1 LNQVTSHKYPT
12 VRAVFPG
19 TFDPIHFG
27 HIDIACR
34 AARLFDELV
43 IAVYDK
49 PLKSL
54 LFSPETRIEL
64 TRQSFDAASKIKVM
78 GYSGLTVD
86 LCHAIG
92 AQVIVRG
99 LRVFSDFEHEFR
111 MALANHRL
119 SPEIE
124 VMALITAEEHTF
136 LSSSTVR
143 EIASLGG
150 DISSMVP
157 EHVARALHNRFKELG
172 EGQQVVPATSL
183 RD

>member
-1 LNQVTSHKYPT
+1 M

-19 TFDPIHFG
+19 TFDPIHHG
-27 HIDIACR
+27 HIDIASR
-34 AARLFDELV
+34 AARVFDELV
-43 IAVYDK
+43 VAVYDR

-54 LFSPETRIEL
+54 LFSPQERLEMVE
-64 TRQSFDAASKIKVM
+64 QSLAGIRGIRVALF
-78 GYSGLTVD
+78 GGLIVNY
-86 LCHAIG
+86 CQEIG

-119 SPEIE
+119 APRVE
-124 VMALITAEEHTF
+124 VVLFITQEEHSF
-136 LSSSTVR
+136 LTGSTVR

-150 DISSMVP
+150 DVSSMVP
-157 EHVARALHNRFKELG
+157 PQVVEALKMRFIELG
-172 EGQQVVPATSL
+172 DDAQPLTSL

>member
-1 LNQVTSHKYPT
+1 MT

-27 HIDIACR
+27 HLDIARR
-34 AARLFDELV
+34 ASRLFDELI
-43 IAVYDK
+43 IAVYDR

-54 LFSPETRIEL
+54 IFSPNERIDL
-64 TRQSFDAASKIKVM
+64 ARQAVQADPKISVI
-78 GYSGLTVD
+78 GYSGLTVEF
-86 LCHAIG
+86 CRKVN

-99 LRVFSDFEHEFR
+99 LRVFSDFEYEFR

-119 SPEIE
+119 APEIE
-124 VMALITAEEHTF
+124 VVSLITDEEHTF

-157 EHVARALHNRFKELG
+157 PHVNNALKQRLIELD
-172 EGQQVVPATSL
+172 ESHSIIPSTSM

>member
-1 LNQVTSHKYPT
+1 M

-19 TFDPIHFG
+19 TFDPIHLG
-27 HIDIACR
+27 HIDIVLR
-34 AARLFDELV
+34 ATHLFEEV
-43 IAVYDK
+43 VVAVYDR

-54 LFSPETRIEL
+54 LFSPEQRIQL
-64 TRQSFDAASKIKVM
+64 ASQAFIQVPHVTVM
-78 GYSGLTVD
+78 GYSGLTVEF
-86 LCHAIG
+86 CRQIG
-92 AQVIVRG
+92 AKVIVRG
-99 LRVFSDFEHEFR
+99 LRVFSDFEYEFR

-119 SPEIE
+119 APDIE
-124 VMALITAEEHTF
+124 LMALITAEEHTF

-157 EHVARALHNRFKELG
+157 IHVQIALQERFSELG
-172 EGQQVVPATSL
+172 DGQTVVPTTSL

>member
-1 LNQVTSHKYPT
+1 M

-19 TFDPIHFG
+19 TFDPIHYG
-27 HIDIACR
+27 HIDIAER

-43 IAVYDK
+43 IAVYDR

-54 LFSPETRIEL
+54 VFSPEERIRLVEE
-64 TRQSFDAASKIKVM
+64 TFAGRPNIRVT
-78 GYSGLTVD
+78 GYRSLTVA
-86 LCHAIG
+86 LCQKID

-119 SPEIE
+119 AADIE
-124 VMALITAEEHTF
+124 VVALITSEEHSF

-150 DISSMVP
+150 DITSMVP
-157 EHVARALHNRFKELG
+157 PHVGEAIRTKFAELG
-172 EGQQVVPATSL
+172 DDGPKLVPLTSL

>member
-1 LNQVTSHKYPT
+1 M

-19 TFDPIHFG
+19 TFDPIHHG
-27 HIDIACR
+27 HIDIASR
-34 AARLFDELV
+34 AAQVFDEV
-43 IAVYDK
+43 VVAVYDR

-54 LFSPETRIEL
+54 LFSPQERLALVE
-64 TRQSFDAASKIKVM
+64 QSFAGAHGVRVAM
-78 GYSGLTVD
+78 FGGLIVNY
-86 LCHAIG
+86 CHEIQ

-119 SPEIE
+119 APDVE
-124 VMALITAEEHTF
+124 VVLFITQVEHSF
-136 LSSSTVR
+136 LTGSTVR

-157 EHVARALHNRFKELG
+157 AHVVVALKRRFSELG
-172 EGQQVVPATSL
+172 DDALSPTSW